1 MNKYLAAVRVGGST
15 IRTMVFADSDIHA
28 RLLLQYQYGMNSIV
42 ISPSLT
48 KEAEED
54 DRLVDNTIK
63 PIKPLTPAQT
73 RIQGLKHSV
82 DRTREALRAE
92 QERQRQQREAER
104 TRKQQAQPTTG

>member
-48 KEAEED
+48 KEAED